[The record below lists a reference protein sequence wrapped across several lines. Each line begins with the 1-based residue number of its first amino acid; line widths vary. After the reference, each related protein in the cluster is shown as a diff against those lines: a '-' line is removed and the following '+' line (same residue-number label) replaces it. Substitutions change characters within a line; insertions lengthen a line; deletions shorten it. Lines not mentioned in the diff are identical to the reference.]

1 MLKNIKIGR
10 FGSYKSFDGFEENF
24 NFKKMNILYGAN
36 YSGKT
41 TLSKIIAILEKK
53 KIPNNYSEPDVN
65 FLFSDNEI
73 NLYNYQDSN
82 KKVIVFNKDFVDDNL
97 SFLNFNDYEEGSI
110 KSFDAVIIGED
121 YIEINRRIEELN
133 ESFNNINRTKDGLI
147 YISGL
152 INGEKDGLKNKVK
165 EIEESIDKELTKKA
179 KHFESMGLTKTRYYN
194 RQNLRSDINC
204 AINDNPEL
212 IRKLSDED
220 IEVKKKDMK
229 VTQKPFINL
238 ENKTEIIYS
247 SIVSFINKAI
257 EKLED
262 KVEKNISTELDEFF
276 KKWVLEGYN
285 LHVNHGKD
293 DCQFCG
299 GLIQNDKMNEYKNF
313 LNQKEEIIKNDIDS
327 LITDHKNIVTAL
339 HKNLDNLP
347 EPELYFYDG
356 FINQYVTSRDKLKYS
371 VLDFLEDFDFLKK
384 QLEIKKSYLDEKIF
398 FSSDIINSL
407 LDKLI
412 LNYADIVKIC
422 LDNDSFSRN
431 IEIEQNKIRTEIHM
445 ELVVKFLI
453 EFQWYK
459 YVDNIAEINCR
470 ISSLKEPM
478 SYNDDML
485 SQVDNMFLLISLEI
499 DNLKSRISNQLAA
512 SGLINKFLNNFFGH
526 ESLSLHPLAKTN
538 DRFKIIRG
546 SEDAFNLSEGE
557 CTLVAFC
564 YFIAIVYNLSQNNEL
579 KDYLIYIDDPISSL
593 DSNNIFYIFS
603 LIENIICKDENY
615 KQFFV
620 STHNLEF
627 LKYLM
632 KLTLPM
638 EKVKACNFQGCGSTK
653 KNKKENVGYYF
664 IHKKNSISQIG
675 LMPNYLKNFTTEFNF
690 LFSEIWKCSEVE
702 QDINPDQIYV
712 IGNNMRKFMET
723 YTYFKYPSNNS
734 KNEYRNKFFI
744 ERDGFNYVALID
756 RIMHEYSHTEDFFD
770 RVMNPVTSTE
780 IKKAAKFIIARLEE
794 VDKDQFEGLLNS
806 TKDLRENLA

>member
-1 MLKNIKIGR
+1 MLKNIKIER
-10 FGSYKSFDGFEENF
+10 FGSYKSFEGFDQNDF
-24 NFKKMNILYGAN
+24 FKKMNILYGAN

-53 KIPNNYSEPDVN
+53 KIPNNYSDPEVKL
-65 FLFSDNEI
+65 FFSDNEI
-73 NLYNYQDSN
+73 NLNNYQASN
-82 KKVIVFNKDFVDDNL
+82 KKVIVFNKDFVDENL

-121 YIEINRRIEELN
+121 HIEVNRRIEELN
-133 ESFNNINRTKDGLI
+133 ESYNNINRTKDGLV
-147 YISGL
+147 YVSNL
-152 INGEKDGLKNKVK
+152 INREKDELLNKVK
-165 EIEESIDKELTKKA
+165 GIEESIDKELTKKA

-204 AINDNPEL
+204 VISDNPEL
-212 IRKLSDED
+212 TRKLSDED

-238 ENKTEIIYS
+238 ENKTEIITS
-247 SIVSFINKAI
+247 SIVSFINKAS

-262 KVEKNISTELDEFF
+262 KVEKKISKELEEFF
-276 KKWVLEGYN
+276 KKWVLDGYN
-285 LHVNHGKD
+285 LHVIHGKD
-293 DCQFCG
+293 ECQFCG
-299 GLIQNDKMNEYKNF
+299 GIIQKDKMNEYKDF

-327 LITDHKNIVTAL
+327 LIIDHKNIVTAL
-339 HKNLDNLP
+339 HKNLENLP
-347 EPELYFYDG
+347 DPELYFYDG
-356 FINQYVTSRDKLKYS
+356 FINQYVTSRDKLKSS
-371 VLDFLEDFDFLKK
+371 VLDFLEEFEFLKQ
-384 QLEIKKSYLDEKIF
+384 QLGIKKSYLDEKIF
-398 FSSDIINSL
+398 YSLDIINSL
-407 LDKLI
+407 LDELI
-412 LNYADIVKIC
+412 LNYAVIVNIC
-422 LDNDSFSRN
+422 SDNDAFSRN
-431 IEIEQNKIRTEIHM
+431 IEIEQNKIRTEIHV
-445 ELVVKFLI
+445 ELVVQFLI

-459 YVDNIAEINCR
+459 YFDNIAEINNQ
-470 ISSLKEPM
+470 ISCLNEPTAN
-478 SYNDDML
+478 NDDML
-485 SQVDNMFLLISLEI
+485 SQIENMFFSISLEI
-499 DNLKSRISNQLAA
+499 DSLMSRISNQLAA

-526 ESLSLHPLAKTN
+526 ESLSLHPLVAGV
-538 DRFKIIRG
+538 DRFKIMRG

-564 YFIAIVYNLSQNNEL
+564 YFIAIVYNLNQNNEL

-615 KQFFV
+615 KQFFI

-702 QDINPDQIYV
+702 QDVNPDQIYV

-734 KNEYRNKFFI
+734 KNEYRKKFFI

-770 RVMNPVTSTE
+770 RVMNPITSAE
-780 IKKAAKFIIARLEE
+780 IKKAAKFIISRLEE

-806 TKDLRENLA
+806 TRDLRENLT

>member
-1 MLKNIKIGR
+1 MLKNIKIEK
-10 FGSYKSFDGFEENF
+10 FGSYKSFEGFDDKDC
-24 NFKKMNILYGAN
+24 FKKMNIMYGAN

-53 KIPNNYSEPDVN
+53 RIPSNYLDPNVEL
-65 FLFSDNEI
+65 FFSDNEI
-73 NLYNYQDSN
+73 NLNNYQDSN
-82 KKVIVFNKDFVDDNL
+82 KKVIVFNKDFVDENL
-97 SFLNFNDYEEGSI
+97 SFLTFNDYEEGSI

-121 YIEINRRIEELN
+121 HIEVNRRIDELN
-133 ESFNNINRTKDGLI
+133 ESDAILSRTKDGLL
-147 YISGL
+147 YVSSL
-152 INGEKDGLKNKVK
+152 INHNENELKNKIK
-165 EIEESIDKELTKKA
+165 ENEEIIDKELTKRA
-179 KHFESMGLTKTRYYN
+179 KSFELMGLTKTRYYN
-194 RQNLRSDINC
+194 RQNLRSDIVS
-204 AINDNPEL
+204 IVKDNPEL

-220 IEVKKKDMK
+220 IEVKKRDMK

-238 ENKTEIIYS
+238 ENKTEIIKS
-247 SIVSFINKAI
+247 SIVSFVDKAC

-262 KVEKNISTELDEFF
+262 KVEKKISKELDEFF
-276 KKWVLEGYN
+276 KKWILEGYS

-299 GLIQNDKMNEYKNF
+299 GLIQKDKMNEYKDF
-313 LNQKEEIIKNDIDS
+313 LNQKEEVIKKDIDL
-327 LITDHKNIVTAL
+327 LIIDHENIVRAL

-347 EPELYFYDG
+347 DSEVYFYDG
-356 FINQYVTSRDKLKYS
+356 FINKYVSYVDKLKSS
-371 VLDFLEDFDFLKK
+371 VLDFLEEFDFLKK
-384 QLEIKKSYLDEKIF
+384 QLEIKKSYLDEKILY
-398 FSSDIINSL
+398 SLENINL
-407 LDKLI
+407 LLENLM
-412 LNYADIVKIC
+412 LNYTLIVNIC
-422 LDNDSFSRN
+422 AENDEFSKN
-431 IEIEQNKIRTEIHM
+431 IETEQNKIKNEIHV
-445 ELVVKFLI
+445 ELVVQFLI

-459 YVDNIAEINCR
+459 HVNYIAELNGQIAD
-470 ISSLKEPM
+470 LKEPAL
-478 SYNDDML
+478 YNIDML

-499 DNLKSRISNQLAA
+499 DNLMSRISNQLAA

-526 ESLSLHPLAKTN
+526 ESLSLHPLVEGE
-538 DRFKIIRG
+538 DRFKIMRG
-546 SEDAFNLSEGE
+546 SDDAFNLSEGE

-564 YFIAIVYNLSQNNEL
+564 YFIAIIYNLNQNNEL

-593 DSNNIFYIFS
+593 DSNNIFYIYS

-615 KQFFV
+615 KQFFI

-653 KNKKENVGYYF
+653 KNKKEDVGYYF
-664 IHKKNSISQIG
+664 IHKKNSISEIG

-690 LFSEIWKCSEVE
+690 LFSEIWKCAEIE
-702 QDINPDQIYV
+702 QDVNPDQIYV

-734 KNEYRNKFFI
+734 KNEYRKKFFI

-770 RVMNPVTSTE
+770 RVMNPITSAE
-780 IKKAAKFIIARLEE
+780 IKKAAKFIISRLEE
-794 VDKDQFEGLLNS
+794 VDKDQYEGLLNS
-806 TKDLRENLA
+806 TRDLRENRI